1 MSAATQARW
10 YIEPPA
16 SPPWPES
23 VAVAD
28 EIEPV
33 DGPNE
38 GARARAAATALSSLT
53 ATAPTTLGYLTST
66 STVRC
71 DPTVFIGMLAAPV
84 VTMMLGQLYSSLVV
98 PLFDNRE
105 RVMARFRLLR
115 RLHANHDNE
124 GAAKPNNASIDR
136 AMAFV
141 DQMRTFPPF
150 FATIADDGS
159 AVIEFETSDRTF
171 FADITFARDGH
182 VELYRREAGKPSEY
196 LEGAL
201 DSPEVQKFLEDY
213 VGVFM

>member
-1 MSAATQARW
+1 MSGATQARW
-10 YIEPPA
+10 YIEPPE

-53 ATAPTTLGYLTST
+53 ATPSTTLDYLTST
-66 STVRC
+66 VRR
-71 DPTVFIGMLAAPV
+71 DPAVLIGRLVA
-84 VTMMLGQLYSSLVV
+84 TMMLRQLHSSSVV
-98 PLFDNRE
+98 PQFDNRE
-105 RVMARFRLLR
+105 RVKARFRLLR

-141 DQMRTFPPF
+141 DRMRTFPPF

-171 FADITFARDGH
+171 FADITFAPDGH